1 MSVRARV
8 QRVASLEP
16 HEWRVLADGLVA
28 AARIELGLRTR
39 SLSRVIAWAESR
51 PARAADAEVDGR
63 RLFALAAW
71 PYRAVGVSPSCLRR
85 SLVLTALLRQRRR
98 PAVLCLGVRKDGGG
112 LRAHA
117 WVECETV
124 AFDTSAE
131 RFERLAPSA
140 AAQLTRSVRWL
151 P

>member
-1 MSVRARV
+1 MA
-8 QRVASLEP
+8 ALEP
-16 HEWRVLADGLVA
+16 HEWRVLADGLLA

-39 SLSRVIAWAESR
+39 PLSRVIAWAESR
-51 PARAADAEVDGR
+51 PGRAADDEVDGG
-63 RLFALAAW
+63 RLFTLSAW

-85 SLVLTALLRQRRR
+85 SLVLTALLRQRGR
-98 PAVLCLGVRKDGGG
+98 PAVVCVGVRKDGDE

-117 WVECETV
+117 WVECETA

-131 RFERLAPSA
+131 RFERLAPRA
-140 AAQLTRSVRWL
+140 AARLTRSVRWL